1 MELTQYAI
9 VFLSIYILFCV
20 AVGIYGKIRANSAE
34 QYVVA
39 KRTMNPVIIAV
50 AAAATVG
57 SGITFLGCPGFAYK
71 FGYAGLWY
79 STSWTWLV
87 PFVTLITFFAFRKF
101 IAEKGTM
108 TIPGFLGDRFQSD
121 TIRVIAVFLACIA
134 QVFFLAGQYTGAG
147 HIMSVIFDIPYSYG
161 VILMGVIVAFYVAA
175 GGYRSIAV
183 TNTFMGLLMALCAIL
198 LFFGAYVFY
207 PGGVAELNTKLVELD
222 PNSIEIFH
230 PESGAIGSGIFAV
243 YAIGLPLAFYAFS
256 PQTSSHLLATR
267 DFSFKT
273 IMTYTFVIWGL
284 FMIFGLTPFAG
295 LAAKAHGIVSEK
307 PDAALALMVKEQFHP
322 LFAAFLLVAILS
334 AIWSTADVVLFAI
347 ATGVSND
354 IFSNVIFKRRNM
366 KKEMADKYNVI
377 IARISIV
384 ILSIIAVLMVLNP
397 PKYLVLYIWIGLGSA
412 MVVVAPVVVISALW
426 SGVTRQATLSTL
438 VISAIVY
445 YSMIL
450 KSVNS
455 FTASGIQLPLTI
467 ILLIFISLVTS
478 KKNSLVVDTE
488 K

>member
-1 MELTQYAI
+1 MDLTQYSI
-9 VFLSIYILFCV
+9 LFLSIYILFCV
-20 AVGIYGKIRANSAE
+20 AVGIYGKMRANSAE

-39 KRTMNPVIIAV
+39 KRTMNPVIIAI

-71 FGYAGLWY
+71 FGYPGLWY

-87 PFVTLITFFAFRKF
+87 PFVTMLTFFAFRKLVQQ
-101 IAEKGTM
+101 KGSM

-121 TIRVIAVFLACIA
+121 SIRVISVFLACIA

-147 HIMSVIFDIPYSYG
+147 HIMNVIFDIPYSYG

-183 TNTFMGLLMALCAIL
+183 TNTFMGILMAVCALL
-198 LFFGAYVFY
+198 LFFGAYVFF
-207 PGGVAELNTKLVELD
+207 PGGVAELNTKLAELD
-222 PNSIEIFH
+222 ANSIEIFH
-230 PESGAIGSGIFAV
+230 PKSGAIGSGIFAV

-256 PQTSSHLLATR
+256 PQTSSHLLATK
-267 DFSFKT
+267 DFTFKT
-273 IMTYTFVIWGL
+273 IMTYTFVMWGL

-307 PDAALALMVKEQFHP
+307 PDAALALMVKDQFHP

-354 IFSNVIFKRRNM
+354 IFANVIFKNRNM
-366 KKEMADKYNVI
+366 EKAKAGLYNVI
-377 IARISIV
+377 IARILIV
-384 ILSIIAVLMVLNP
+384 ILSIVAVLMVLTP

-426 SGVTRQATLSTL
+426 SGVTKQAALITL
-438 VISAIVY
+438 VLSAIVY

-455 FTASGIQLPLTI
+455 FTASGIQLPITFL
-467 ILLIFISLVTS
+467 LLISISLITGNT
-478 KKNSLVVDTE
+478 KNLGVEIE